1 MNLIFLRRVSI
12 TGNGDARVCDGRGVN
27 STLHRARFTHANF
40 SGAWRKAQVAAI
52 SVSTTVILARMLCFA
67 LCLSLH
73 LSHPHSALRPL
84 LLLLLLL
91 LLLHSFYPP
100 NTTNPC
106 APKPGLLFGRLAE
119 ESPLTDSSGTEDP
132 TPTPPKDCKAYH
144 RRLMPALAP
153 ATDPLALE
161 NESQWRL
168 GVMRAFCAGALLPLM
183 PC

>member
-1 MNLIFLRRVSI
+1 MNLIFFSYEEFCKRQGVSTVHRTANVSHTQTFLARGARLKLRRF
-12 TGNGDARVCDGRGVN
+12 VCLNN
-27 STLHRARFTHANF
+27 SHSRAHVMFRTLLEPAPF
-40 SGAWRKAQVAAI
+40 SPTLSNPTSSSTSSS
-52 SVSTTVILARMLCFA
+52 SVL
-67 LCLSLH
+67 
-73 LSHPHSALRPL
+73 
-84 LLLLLLL
+84 
-91 LLLHSFYPP
+91 YPP

-119 ESPLTDSSGTEDP
+119 ESPLTDSSGTQDP

-144 RRLMPALAP
+144 RRLMPALAS